1 MRPSLGYSNL
11 YWSNKDR
18 EERRKRQLK
27 KVSVVEPVVEEQ
39 VDFQELL
46 DNNAEKIKPPLQEE
60 EKLSPPMPTHFPIAR
75 IER

>member
-18 EERRKRQLK
+18 EERRKRQLEK
-27 KVSVVEPVVEEQ
+27 ASLVEPIVE
-39 VDFQELL
+39 ELL
-46 DNNAEKIKPPLQEE
+46 DKSAEKIKPTLQEE
-60 EKLSPPMPTHFPIAR
+60 EKLSPPKQTHFPIAR